1 MLLGEILHRS
11 VIQPNLAAH
20 SPAAAIDELIA
31 MLVRSG
37 DLAPHQRDPVRRAVL
52 AREEAGTSAMGDGV
66 ALPHGT
72 TDRIKNIVGAL
83 GISHTGIDFDA
94 IDKQPVH
101 IVILLVVPRN
111 EFHTYVRNLAGIA
124 HLLEDKSF
132 REKLLSEHDPDEVL
146 ALIRREE
153 HGPAFV
159 GLMRRLGFRD

>member
-11 VIQPNLAAH
+11 VIQPNLAAV
-20 SPAAAIDELIA
+20 STTAAIDELIS
-31 MLVRSG
+31 MLVRAG
-37 DLAPHQRDPVRRAVL
+37 DLAPHQRDPVRQAVL
-52 AREEAGTSAMGDGV
+52 ARESSGGTAMGDGV

-83 GISHTGIDFDA
+83 GISHKGLDFHAPDG
-94 IDKQPVH
+94 QPAH
-101 IVILLVVPRN
+101 IVVLLVIPRN

-132 REKLLSEHDPDEVL
+132 RDKLIAENDPDEVL

-153 HGPAFV
+153 HGPGFQ
-159 GLMRRLGFRD
+159 GLLRRLGFRD

>member
-31 MLVRSG
+31 LLVRSG
-37 DLAPHQRDPVRRAVL
+37 DLAPHQRDPVRKAVL
-52 AREEAGTSAMGDGV
+52 AREESGTSAMGDGV

-72 TDRIKNIVGAL
+72 TDRIKNIVGAM
-83 GISHTGIDFDA
+83 GMSRAGIDFHAHDGQLA
-94 IDKQPVH
+94 N
-101 IVILLVVPRN
+101 IVVLLVIPRN
-111 EFHTYVRNLAGIA
+111 EFHTYVRNLAGIS

-132 REKLLSEHDPDEVL
+132 REKLLNEHDPDEAL
-146 ALIRREE
+146 SLIRREE

-159 GLMRRLGFRD
+159 GLMKRLGFRD

>member
-11 VIQPNLAAH
+11 VIQPNLAAQ

-31 MLVRSG
+31 LLVRSG

-72 TDRIKNIVGAL
+72 TDRIKNIVGAM
-83 GISHTGIDFDA
+83 GISHAGIDFHALDEE
-94 IDKQPVH
+94 PVN
-101 IVILLVVPRN
+101 IVVLLVVPRN
-111 EFHTYVRNLAGIA
+111 EFHTYVRNLAGIS

-132 REKLLSEHDPDEVL
+132 RDKLLSERDPDEAL
-146 ALIRREE
+146 SLIRREE

-159 GLMRRLGFRD
+159 SLMRRLGFRD